1 MTKVDELGYTAKY
14 YYDNGK
20 DNNDYTSYVEETLSN
35 DKKQMKKWVITRY
48 KDINKDD
55 KTVTLF
61 INTKE
66 NVSSQ
71 KQVQEE
77 ASALENKLGHI
88 EACQAAEEY
97 GKSNILTALNCTIC
111 QVCTDMQ

>member
-1 MTKVDELGYTAKY
+1 
-14 YYDNGK
+14 
-20 DNNDYTSYVEETLSN
+20 
-35 DKKQMKKWVITRY
+35 MKKWVITWY